1 MKQTIIK
8 ACVAVL
14 VMFSITQLIEPLPHY
29 EKTYVQPEWYMNKT
43 PIVII
48 EVPVREQKIIE
59 EDMSP
64 RIVIVDNSD
73 MVYEDI
79 DVFCLAKNIFHEA
92 GIEPDIGKYS
102 VAQVTINRVAS
113 RKYPDSICKVVL
125 QRYQFSW
132 ANQRSR
138 HWTHPK
144 GPNWD
149 RSYQIA
155 QDVMDS
161 GYRVKGLENVRY
173 YHADYV
179 KPHWSRKMTHVSTI
193 GRHVFYTNDVIY

>member
-1 MKQTIIK
+1 MKQTLIK
-8 ACVAVL
+8 ACVLVL
-14 VMFSITQLIEPLPHY
+14 MVFSVSKLIEPVSTPAPQVQY
-29 EKTYVQPEWYMNKT
+29 IQPE
-43 PIVII
+43 IVII
-48 EVPVREQKIIE
+48 EVPVHETKIIK
-59 EDMSP
+59 EDMTP
-64 RIVIVDNSD
+64 QVVIADNSE
-73 MVYEDI
+73 MMYEDI

-92 GIEPDIGKYS
+92 GTEPDIGKYA
-102 VAQVTINRVAS
+102 VAQVTLNRVLS
-113 RKYPDSICKVVL
+113 RKYPNTICKVVL
-125 QRYQFSW
+125 DRYQFSW

-138 HWTHPK
+138 HWTRPK